1 MMRILKSPILRVPLV
16 LSITGILCRI
26 LTYILSFIWTRIQIA
41 HGPDPVTGTYTSGSG
56 GLTIVLS
63 VIACLLFWAA
73 GWRYLQHMTFRQIFA
88 SATIMVIWYAL
99 LLTAEQLLQAMGSY
113 PMWVYTLYATH
124 ESCAWVDQ
132 LLIRIFDEVSVRVM
146 ILGLFAPYLY
156 LVFGRRST

>member
-1 MMRILKSPILRVPLV
+1 MRILKSPLLRVPLV
-16 LSITGILCRI
+16 LTVTGIICRF
-26 LTYILSFIWTRIQIA
+26 LTYTLGFIWGRIQIA
-41 HGPDPVTGTYTSGSG
+41 RGPNPVTGAYEIGSG
-56 GLTIVLS
+56 NVT
-63 VIACLLFWAA
+63 VIIAVIGFLLFWLA

-156 LVFGRRST
+156 LVFGRRTT